1 MHQRM
6 RHPGHKH
13 QPRDDPR
20 SHVEAVLSARG
31 GHKVQPR
38 PDEVVARRAGDE
50 WGVLSLGELVDC
62 GLSPKEVATR
72 VRNGWLHPLYRAVF
86 AVGHSAVQPEGTW
99 LAATKAVGLDAA
111 LSHFAAASHW
121 EFVEWDGRY
130 PEVTVPRRG
139 VRGCPGIR
147 VHYSSV
153 LGARDVM
160 RHEGIPVTTP
170 ARTLVDLAGVVNDNL
185 LRTAVRRALAKRRVG
200 IRQLVATRRR
210 LGRRRGSATL
220 NRVLR
225 AAAPTRSELED
236 VVFDLIVDAGFVR
249 PDVNQPLLLAGRRIV
264 ADFRWAEQQIVV
276 EADSRAWHD
285 NPLARAD
292 DAERQTLLEAHGDG
306 VVRVTWEQ
314 AVMRARETVARIEA
328 AGVPRP
334 GIPLGAL
341 REGGGR

>member
-1 MHQRM
+1 MKSSRGAPATSGESFPWASSSTAGFRPRRSRLAFGTGGSTRFTARSLRWGTRRFSRKAHGWR
-6 RHPGHKH
+6 
-13 QPRDDPR
+13 QPRR
-20 SHVEAVLSARG
+20 SAWTLPLAT
-31 GHKVQPR
+31 
-38 PDEVVARRAGDE
+38 
-50 WGVLSLGELVDC
+50 
-62 GLSPKEVATR
+62 SPPHRTGSSSSGMVATR
-72 VRNGWLHPLYRAVF
+72 KSRFL
-86 AVGHSAVQPEGTW
+86 EG
-99 LAATKAVGLDAA
+99 AYVD
-111 LSHFAAASHW
+111 
-121 EFVEWDGRY
+121 
-130 PEVTVPRRG
+130 
-139 VRGCPGIR
+139 VRGS

>member
-1 MHQRM
+1 RFTARSLRWGTRRFSRKAHGWR
-6 RHPGHKH
+6 
-13 QPRDDPR
+13 QPRR
-20 SHVEAVLSARG
+20 SAWTLPLAT
-31 GHKVQPR
+31 
-38 PDEVVARRAGDE
+38 
-50 WGVLSLGELVDC
+50 
-62 GLSPKEVATR
+62 SPPHRT
-72 VRNGWLHPLYRAVF
+72 G
-86 AVGHSAVQPEGTW
+86 S
-99 LAATKAVGLDAA
+99 
-111 LSHFAAASHW
+111 S
-121 EFVEWDGRY
+121 VEWDGRY

-249 PDVNQPLLLAGRRIV
+249 PDVNQ
-264 ADFRWAEQQIVV
+264 
-276 EADSRAWHD
+276 
-285 NPLARAD
+285 
-292 DAERQTLLEAHGDG
+292 
-306 VVRVTWEQ
+306 
-314 AVMRARETVARIEA
+314 
-328 AGVPRP
+328 
-334 GIPLGAL
+334 
-341 REGGGR
+341 